1 MRREKWG
8 EKKWDTKWVKEKR
21 RARKV
26 WQEKWGVKS
35 KVRKVGHKVESEKWG
50 EKSGARN
57 VRCDKSGE
65 KRKVGQDKSEAREKW
80 GEKSLGIDKIG
91 TRKVV
96 QREK

>member
-1 MRREKWG
+1 MRKVGQEKWGTKLGDKSGARKVGAQSRAKRKVGREKWG
-8 EKKWDTKWVKEKR
+8 K
-21 RARKV
+21 
-26 WQEKWGVKS
+26 
-35 KVRKVGHKVESEKWG
+35 

-65 KRKVGQDKSEAREKW
+65 KRKVGRDKSEAREK
-80 GEKSLGIDKIG
+80 LGIDKIG

>member
-1 MRREKWG
+1 M
-8 EKKWDTKWVKEKR
+8 
-21 RARKV
+21 

-35 KVRKVGHKVESEKWG
+35 KARKVGHKVESEKWG

-65 KRKVGQDKSEAREKW
+65 KRKVGRDKSEAREKW

-91 TRKVV
+91 TRKVM

>member
-1 MRREKWG
+1 MWGKEKSGATKMREK
-8 EKKWDTKWVKEKR
+8 
-21 RARKV
+21 
-26 WQEKWGVKS
+26 
-35 KVRKVGHKVESEKWG
+35 RKVGREKWG

-65 KRKVGQDKSEAREKW
+65 KRKVGRDKSEAREKW